1 MLPAV
6 SGILPGNSA
15 GLRVAPSDGR
25 HGRFASCTRA
35 AGNMPAAASRML
47 ALPLLRAKLCQDLV
61 RNVYAILLKILSS
74 ALRIAIVVAAGL
86 VLLWWF
92 GMRMPG
98 KNVSKAGPL
107 SSDEIALREEL
118 RANVQKLAGEIG
130 ERNMWHYAQLNAAAD
145 FIEDALSR
153 AGLRTR
159 RDSYELR
166 GQPCHNIEAEI
177 PGNRPEIIVIGAHYD
192 SVFGSPGANDNGT
205 GAAAVLALAQRFA
218 ARETEQNPP
227 RRPNKTL
234 RVVAFVNE
242 EPPYLLSG
250 EMGSQVYASR
260 CKGRGDKI
268 SAMISLET
276 IGYFSDA
283 PHSQTYPS
291 PGLGLFYPKIG
302 NFIGFVSNVKSRS
315 LLRRVIALFRKNAKI
330 PSEGAS
336 LPAFIP
342 GVSWSDQWSF
352 WQHGYP
358 AIMVTDTAP
367 FRYPYYHSSNDKP
380 DKLDYDR
387 FTLVVS
393 GMEKVIEE
401 LAKL

>member
-1 MLPAV
+1 MSRRIFFSAV
-6 SGILPGNSA
+6 
-15 GLRVAPSDGR
+15 
-25 HGRFASCTRA
+25 
-35 AGNMPAAASRML
+35 
-47 ALPLLRAKLCQDLV
+47 
-61 RNVYAILLKILSS
+61 
-74 ALRIAIVVAAGL
+74 RITIAVVAIL

-98 KNVSKAGPL
+98 KNVSKVGPL
-107 SSDEIALREEL
+107 SPDEVVLREEL

-130 ERNMWHYAQLNAAAD
+130 ERNMWHYPQLNAAAD
-145 FIEDALSR
+145 FIEDSFSR
-153 AGLRTR
+153 ARLRTR
-159 RDSYELR
+159 RDSYEMG

-177 PGNRPEIIVIGAHYD
+177 PGNRPEVIVIGGHYD

-205 GAAAVLALAQRFA
+205 GAAAVLALARRFA
-218 ARETEQNPP
+218 IRETEQHPP
-227 RRPNKTL
+227 QRTPNKTL
-234 RVVAFVNE
+234 RFVTFVNE
-242 EPPYLLSG
+242 EPPYFLSG
-250 EMGSQVYASR
+250 EMGSLVYARR
-260 CKGRGDKI
+260 CKEHGDKI

-291 PGLGLFYPKIG
+291 PGLGVFYPKVG
-302 NFIGFVSNVKSRS
+302 NFIGFVSNVKSRA
-315 LLRRVIALFRKNAKI
+315 LLRRVVTLFRKHAKI

-367 FRYPYYHSSNDKP
+367 FRYPYYHASSDTP

-401 LAKL
+401 LAKQ

>member
-1 MLPAV
+1 MPLV
-6 SGILPGNSA
+6 HSA
-15 GLRVAPSDGR
+15 TLS
-25 HGRFASCTRA
+25 
-35 AGNMPAAASRML
+35 
-47 ALPLLRAKLCQDLV
+47 
-61 RNVYAILLKILSS
+61 KILFG
-74 ALRIAIVVAAGL
+74 ALRITIAVVAIL

-107 SSDEIALREEL
+107 SPDEVALREEL

-145 FIEDALSR
+145 FIEDSFSR
-153 AGLRTR
+153 GGLRTQ
-159 RDSYELR
+159 RDSYETG
-166 GQPCHNIEAEI
+166 GQPCHNIEAEVSGSQQGAAVFS
-177 PGNRPEIIVIGAHYD
+177 PPPIIIIGAHYD

-205 GAAAVLALAQRFA
+205 GVAAILVLARRFA
-218 ARETEQNPP
+218 SAKPKQ
-227 RRPNKTL
+227 TL
-234 RVVAFVNE
+234 RFVAFVNE
-242 EPPYLLSG
+242 EPPYFLSG
-250 EMGSQVYASR
+250 EMGSQVYARR
-260 CKGRGDKI
+260 CKERGDKI

-283 PHSQTYPS
+283 PNSQTYPS
-291 PGLGLFYPKIG
+291 PGLGVFYPKVG
-302 NFIGFVSNVKSRS
+302 NFIGFVSNVRSRE
-315 LLRRVIALFRKNAKI
+315 LLRRVITLFRKHAKI

-367 FRYPYYHSSNDKP
+367 FRYPYYHSSSDTP

-393 GMEKVIEE
+393 GMEKVIQE
-401 LAKL
+401 LAK

>member
-1 MLPAV
+1 
-6 SGILPGNSA
+6 
-15 GLRVAPSDGR
+15 
-25 HGRFASCTRA
+25 
-35 AGNMPAAASRML
+35 
-47 ALPLLRAKLCQDLV
+47 V
-61 RNVYAILLKILSS
+61 RNICAILLKILFT
-74 ALRIAIVVAAGL
+74 ALRITIVVVAVL

-107 SSDEIALREEL
+107 SPDEIVLREEL

-130 ERNMWHYAQLNAAAD
+130 ERNMWYYAQLNAAAD
-145 FIEDALSR
+145 FIEDSFSR

-159 RDSYELR
+159 RDSYETG

-177 PGNRPEIIVIGAHYD
+177 SGSQQGAAVSNPPPIIIIGAHYD

-205 GAAAVLALAQRFA
+205 GVAAMLALARRFA
-218 ARETEQNPP
+218 RAKPKQ
-227 RRPNKTL
+227 TL
-234 RVVAFVNE
+234 RFVAFVNE
-242 EPPYLLSG
+242 EPPYFLSG
-250 EMGSQVYASR
+250 EMGSQVYARR
-260 CKGRGDKI
+260 CKERGDKI

-291 PGLGLFYPKIG
+291 PGLGLLYPKVG
-302 NFIGFVSNVKSRS
+302 NFIGFVSNVKSGA
-315 LLRRVIALFRKNAKI
+315 LLHRVIALFRQHAKI

-358 AIMVTDTAP
+358 AIMITDTAP
-367 FRYPYYHSSNDKP
+367 FRYPYYHSSNDTP

-401 LAKL
+401 LTNLESGR